1 MKKLTVALAL
11 LLAMLSVFVLGSC
24 AEPDVKTKVNIK
36 FVVGDQELYAGDVT
50 VKSSPD
56 STTGPAVIDAVK
68 TLMDS
73 SDYVIE
79 LDSKTNALAKFGMYY
94 ETTYDGVIYMWV
106 LTVNEK
112 DASSTE
118 TYLKEGDQIV
128 YTFVMNTPDE
138 NGSYKDTQPVDPNNN
153 IFLDGL
159 AGNDDPSSAA
169 E

>member
-94 ETTYDGVIYMWV
+94 ETTYDGVTYAWS

-112 DASSTE
+112 DASTAD
-118 TYLKEGDQIV
+118 TYLKDGDQIV
-128 YTFVMNTPDE
+128 YTFMMMVPDG
-138 NGSYKDTQPVDPNNN
+138 NGSVKYEPVDPNNN
-153 IFLDGL
+153 VFLDEL